1 MNSVALSVGGCNMLV
16 ELLESEI
23 RELMTEYTTYRL
35 DCVAHTGAQPD
46 WVVHRFASTGRSA
59 RLIEHADG
67 SATIKQIAE
76 GAPIR
81 SATPLWLQ

>member
-1 MNSVALSVGGCNMLV
+1 MLV

-23 RELMTEYTTYRL
+23 RELMTDYTTYRL
-35 DCVAHTGAQPD
+35 DCIAHTGAQLD
-46 WVVHRFASTGRSA
+46 WVVRRFASTGRSA

-76 GAPIR
+76 GVSAPR
-81 SATPLWLQ
+81 ATPLWLQ